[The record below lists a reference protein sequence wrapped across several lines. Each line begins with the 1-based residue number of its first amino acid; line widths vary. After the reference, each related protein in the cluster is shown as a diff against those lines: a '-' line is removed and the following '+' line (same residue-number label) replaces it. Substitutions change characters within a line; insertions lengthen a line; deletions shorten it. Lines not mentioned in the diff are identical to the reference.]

1 MDEKQIAILSQS
13 AIELLRELIRIPSF
27 SKEEGGTADLIA
39 RFLAQHPVRVNRIGN
54 NVWADYLHFNPK
66 LPTVL
71 LNSHHDTV
79 KPNSGYTMDPF
90 DPQLRGDK
98 LYGLGSNDAGGSLT
112 ALIHVFLFFAKDK
125 KLPFNLVLLASGEEE
140 ISGPNGVAAALPE
153 LPPITC
159 GIVGEPTSLRMAVAE
174 KGLMVVDARVRGE
187 AGHAARDEGVNAI
200 YLAVQAIQ
208 RIRLFEFPEVS
219 EMLGRVRMNV
229 TQIQAGTQH
238 NVVPDECR
246 FVIDIRS
253 TDCYTNAEILE
264 MLKKELEIELVPRS
278 LRLNPSGIVHT
289 HPLVKA
295 GLAIGLKAVGSPT
308 LSDQALM
315 SFPTIKLGCGDSARS
330 HTADEF
336 IYAGQIE
343 EGIKTYIRLIRQLKK
358 YIHET
363 VE

>member
-1 MDEKQIAILSQS
+1 MDEKQIATLSQS
-13 AIELLRELIRIPSF
+13 AIGLLQELIRIPSF
-27 SKEEGGTADLIA
+27 SREEQGTADLIA
-39 RFLAQHPVRVNRIGN
+39 GFLAEHPVRVHRIGN
-54 NVWADYLHFNPK
+54 NIWATYPHFDPK
-66 LPTVL
+66 LPNVL

-79 KPNSGYTMDPF
+79 KPNSGYTLDPF
-90 DPQLRGDK
+90 DPQIRGDK

-112 ALIHVFLFFAKDK
+112 ALIHVFLFFAKEK
-125 KLPFNLVLLASGEEE
+125 KLPFNLVLLASAEEE
-140 ISGPNGVAAALPE
+140 ISGAQGVSAALPE
-153 LPPITC
+153 LPPISC

-174 KGLMVVDARVRGE
+174 KGLMVIDACVRGE

-200 YLAVQAIQ
+200 YLAIQAIQ

-219 EMLGRVRMNV
+219 EMLGRVRMSV

-253 TDCYTNAEILE
+253 TDCYSNAAILEILQ
-264 MLKKELEIELVPRS
+264 KELEIELVPRS
-278 LRLNPSGIVHT
+278 LRLNPSGIAHH

-295 GLAIGLKAVGSPT
+295 GRALGLKAIGSPT

-336 IYAGQIE
+336 IYVRQIE

-358 YIHET
+358 FIHET